1 MPDFTNII
9 YTEEN
14 SISWIQL
21 NRPEKLN
28 AFTKDMWEEFYET
41 VELAKN
47 SKTGVVVVSGVG
59 RAFSAGDDIKAMYE
73 LKNKEEADNFFNTL
87 LKVFESLL
95 EIEKP
100 MIGMVNGLAY
110 GGGFEILLL
119 MDVVIATKESKFALS
134 EAKLGLIPPAALS
147 FGYTIL
153 GIKQINRLS
162 LIGEAIDVYEAQRIG
177 LVDCIAEKD
186 DLRNKTLEIA
196 WKIISNATHSVQ
208 FIKKWSNTHK
218 DKSKFIELINVLTM
232 FSLDSNAR
240 KRMEDFVTKRKENEV
255 GIFC

>member
-1 MPDFTNII
+1 DFKNII

-14 SISWIQL
+14 DISWIKL

-28 AFTKDMWEEFYET
+28 AFTKNMWEEFYET

-47 SKTGVVVVSGVG
+47 SKTGVVVVSGIG
-59 RAFSAGDDIKAMYE
+59 RAFSAGDDIQAMYE
-73 LKNKEEADNFFNTL
+73 LKNKEEAENFFNTL
-87 LKVFESLL
+87 LKIFGSLL

-100 MIGMVNGLAY
+100 AIGMVNGLAY

-162 LIGEAIDVYEAQRIG
+162 LIGEAIDAYEAQRIG
-177 LVDCIAEKD
+177 LVDCITEKD

-208 FIKKWSNTHK
+208 FIKKWSNIYK
-218 DKSKFIELINVLTM
+218 DKSKFIELISELTM
-232 FSLDSNAR
+232 FSLNTNAK
-240 KRMEDFVTKRKENEV
+240 KRMEDFVTKRKENEIV
-255 GIFC
+255 IFC

>member
-1 MPDFTNII
+1 MVDFKNII

-14 SISWIQL
+14 DISWIKL

-28 AFTKDMWEEFYET
+28 AFTKNMWEEFYET

-47 SKTGVVVVSGVG
+47 SKTGVVVVSGIG
-59 RAFSAGDDIKAMYE
+59 RAFSAGDDIQAMYE
-73 LKNKEEADNFFNTL
+73 LKNKKEAENFFNTL
-87 LKVFESLL
+87 LKIFGSIL

-100 MIGMVNGLAY
+100 AIGMVNGLAY

-134 EAKLGLIPPAALS
+134 EAKLGLIPPVALS

-153 GIKQINRLS
+153 GVKQINRLS
-162 LIGEAIDVYEAQRIG
+162 LIGEAIDAYEAQRIG
-177 LVDCIAEKD
+177 LVDCITEKD

-208 FIKKWSNTHK
+208 FIKKWSNTYK
-218 DKSKFIELINVLTM
+218 DKSKFIELVNELTT
-232 FSLDSNAR
+232 FSLNINAK